1 MYSRCMNSFKRIDYQ
16 LNTSQ
21 ALISFIFFL
30 NVSKFLQGELLMLLL
45 KERLA
50 LVYRQLEKKK
60 DGNKIH
66 QHFLTLFH

>member
-21 ALISFIFFL
+21 ALISFIFL

-60 DGNKIH
+60 TETRYTNN
-66 QHFLTLFH
+66 F